1 MNSVTYNF
9 SCQLIWRKTHNLLAL
24 PFFAMEKES
33 DTVSDDSC
41 VSLDERE
48 EVKTTEAD
56 PNNVEFEFK
65 KIGKTRHK
73 SKVFR
78 LGKV

>member
-1 MNSVTYNF
+1 
-9 SCQLIWRKTHNLLAL
+9 
-24 PFFAMEKES
+24 MEQES
-33 DTVSDDSC
+33 DTVSVDSC

-48 EVKTTEAD
+48 VKATEAD
-56 PNNVEFEFK
+56 PSNVDFEFK

-78 LGKV
+78 LEKVKI

>member
-1 MNSVTYNF
+1 
-9 SCQLIWRKTHNLLAL
+9 
-24 PFFAMEKES
+24 MEQDS

-48 EVKTTEAD
+48 EVRTTEAEPSSID
-56 PNNVEFEFK
+56 FEFK

-78 LGKV
+78 LEKV

>member
-1 MNSVTYNF
+1 MD
-9 SCQLIWRKTHNLLAL
+9 Q
-24 PFFAMEKES
+24 ES

-48 EVKTTEAD
+48 EVKATEAD
-56 PNNVEFEFK
+56 PSNVDCEFK

-78 LGKV
+78 LEKV